1 MFLLGDQ
8 FFPNQDGVVCTFFL
22 NKYIFIQEK
31 NECREISWLF
41 WICKWIVSPK
51 AVDGYVVSFVVS
63 KYVNTNISKY
73 FVFVD

>member
-1 MFLLGDQ
+1 MPINNMIVLDL
-8 FFPNQDGVVCTFFL
+8 V
-22 NKYIFIQEK
+22 
-31 NECREISWLF
+31 
-41 WICKWIVSPK
+41 WIVSPK

>member
-1 MFLLGDQ
+1 MPRD
-8 FFPNQDGVVCTFFL
+8 
-22 NKYIFIQEK
+22 IM
-31 NECREISWLF
+31 
-41 WICKWIVSPK
+41 IVLDLVNGQCSTK